1 MKSGRLHTLGGIR
14 YGNDLVDQITST
26 KTELFGPYSSNSI
39 PNPGQSASLDEW
51 LPWILNRLKAI
62 TGETEWWNNPDAS
75 IADLYVAIN
84 NNAPPNALLKTANL
98 IDLTDVSIARLNL
111 GLDTAALYPV
121 SHFSLSTHTHT
132 ASLVAS
138 LDTVHVTA
146 SNVQEALEGLDTY
159 ITNLDIDGGFF

>member
-14 YGNDLVDQITST
+14 YANDLVDQITST
-26 KTELFGPYSSNSI
+26 KTESFGPYSSNLI
-39 PNPGQSASLDEW
+39 PTPGQAATLDEW

-75 IADLYVAIN
+75 LADLYVSVN
-84 NNAPPNALLKTANL
+84 NGAPVNALIKTENL
-98 IDLTDVSIARLNL
+98 IDLTDISIARTNL
-111 GLDTAALYPV
+111 GLDTAALFPE
-121 SHFSLSTHTHT
+121 SHFSLAVHSHT

-146 SNVQEALEGLDTY
+146 SNVQDALEGLDTY